1 MDYEMEEMN
10 FSKIDNVSDVICLL
24 DATSLGDLESLNDLT
39 KDLYFLDKKYNSI
52 NQSSTFKHVFP
63 AAMCVYPKWTRYIR
77 TFLQKTGLKTNLA
90 TVINFPSGNG
100 TVEKILSE
108 LDSVFFVDEL
118 DVVWNYH
125 AWNCGKEDEAI
136 LPIKTV
142 IEWAAKQVKK
152 PLIKVIL
159 ETAEL
164 EGDISKAVKFI
175 LSECSG
181 KIHFM
186 KTSTGK
192 SPKGGATPDA
202 VEAIVEGIKEVSRL
216 TMNPMCGIKISGG
229 INTLLD
235 AVMYME
241 LLSFL
246 GWKITPQTTRFGSS
260 KILKEI
266 EN

>member
-1 MDYEMEEMN
+1 MDLEQIN
-10 FSKIDNVSDVICLL
+10 FSKVDKVSEVICLL
-24 DATSLGDLESLNDLT
+24 DATSLGDLQSLNDLT

-52 NQSSTFKHVFP
+52 HQSFGNKHVFP
-63 AAMCVYPKWTRYIR
+63 AAVCVYPKWTRYIR

-90 TVINFPSGNG
+90 TVINFPSGDKSH
-100 TVEKILSE
+100 EEILSE

-118 DVVWNYH
+118 DVVWNYNE
-125 AWNCGKEDEAI
+125 WNRGNKEAAV

-142 IEWAAKQVKK
+142 IEWAEKQVKK

-164 EGDISKAVKFI
+164 GGQESISNAVKYI
-175 LSECSG
+175 LSECG
-181 KIHFM
+181 NRIHFI

-192 SPKGGATPDA
+192 STKGGATPDA
-202 VEAIVEGIKEVSRL
+202 VEAIVEGIRG
-216 TMNPMCGIKISGG
+216 THPTCGNTHPTCGIKISGG

-235 AVMYME
+235 AVIYTE
-241 LLSFL
+241 LLGYL

-266 EN
+266 